1 MLRPPATP
9 LGDGVVTLRLLTESD
24 RAAVLETMRDPL
36 VRRWLNMP
44 LHPRDSDVD
53 ELLRTAE
60 RGQAQG
66 TRFDLVVVDGGGP
79 PLGEVVLSQRHRDN
93 WEVAYM
99 APERGRGRGL
109 IARAVRV
116 ACDWL
121 LEQGVGRIELRTHPE
136 NAASQRLAERAGFTR
151 EGLERRSIWLHGSR
165 QDALVW
171 SLLPEDR
178 A

>member
-1 MLRPPATP
+1 VLRPPSSP
-9 LGDGVVTLRLLTESD
+9 LGDGVVTLRLLAASD

-44 LHPRDSDVD
+44 LHPRDGDVD

-66 TRFDLVVVDGGGP
+66 TRFDLVVVEGESP

-109 IARAVRV
+109 MARAVRV

-121 LEQGVGRIELRTHPE
+121 LGQGVGRIELRTHPE

-171 SLLPEDR
+171 SLLPGDR
-178 A
+178 G

>member
-1 MLRPPATP
+1 VLRPPAQP
-9 LGDGVVTLRLLTESD
+9 LGDGVVTLRLLRPED

-36 VRRWLNMP
+36 VRTWLNMP
-44 LHPRDSDVD
+44 RHPRDADVD

-60 RGQAQG
+60 RGRAQG
-66 TRFDLVVVDGGGP
+66 TRFDLVVVDGDEP
-79 PLGEVVLSQRHRDN
+79 ALGEVVLSQRHRDN

-109 IARAVRV
+109 MARAVRL
-116 ACDWL
+116 AADWL
-121 LEQGVGRIELRTHPE
+121 LDQGVGRIELRTHPE
-136 NAASQRLAERAGFTR
+136 NAASQRVAERAGFVR
-151 EGLERRSIWLHGSR
+151 EGVERRSIWLHGVR